1 MEALTSK
8 QAKFVAEYLVDN
20 NGSRAA
26 REAGYGVSGASVASV
41 RLLANAR
48 VQKALQARQSADAT
62 RLSIQ
67 REDAI
72 QGLLGAIAAAREKGD
87 AGAMISGWREIG
99 RMMGFY
105 APERREVEVTT
116 AAAKAELGRFEEM
129 SDAELLAIVAV

>member
-1 MEALTSK
+1 VEALTSK

-72 QGLLGAIAAAREKGD
+72 QGLLGAIQLARAQGNP
-87 AGAMISGWREIG
+87 AAMIAGWKTLG
-99 RMMGFY
+99 SMLGFFE
-105 APERREVEVTT
+105 PKRLQVEVS
-116 AAAKAELGRFEEM
+116 AAQDAEMGRYERM
-129 SDAELLAIVAV
+129 TDAELLSAIAAS